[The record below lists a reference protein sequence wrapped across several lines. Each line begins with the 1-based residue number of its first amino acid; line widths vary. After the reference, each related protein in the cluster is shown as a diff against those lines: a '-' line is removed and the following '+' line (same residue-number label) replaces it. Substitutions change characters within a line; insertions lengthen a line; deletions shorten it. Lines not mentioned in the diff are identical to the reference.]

1 MPGAT
6 RTDADGIAR
15 LQTGRA
21 YRFRAYTLAAA
32 LGRALRIDRD
42 PPAVILGYSKLFM
55 PDASERAL
63 PDADTARALIL
74 QRRPDI
80 LGWMQQRRL
89 RLLDHFGNDVAPTLD
104 RAADA
109 FILGLARLG
118 LRHGSFGDD
127 PHPYHNEGHVLEI
140 ADRRLRALERALGY
154 AALPLADWL
163 KLALFAACHDLRQRE
178 PDDVPGPVG
187 GNEASSIAET
197 LRILDTC
204 GYSRELDRA
213 LYIAME
219 LMIAGSTF
227 GLFARPLENSAEA
240 AVGGGALARHLPGW
254 LDQAV
259 PEWQH
264 DPAVEAALILARIAA
279 DLDTANAGESFAEL
293 ADSALRLCR
302 EREMREC
309 RTTDSP
315 ASAQPCLGFLTN
327 GQERYF
333 FELQHFC
340 SREGE
345 RVFGLGKVANAP
357 RVRAVSAAL
366 RARFANDPPA
376 NGDEVIA
383 AYLQLAG
390 S

>member
-1 MPGAT
+1 MRSSRP
-6 RTDADGIAR
+6 
-15 LQTGRA
+15 
-21 YRFRAYTLAAA
+21 YTLAVSTCSALILRPRHGAA
-32 LGRALRIDRD
+32 RGRAL
-42 PPAVILGYSKLFM
+42 ILGYSSLFL

-63 PDADTARALIL
+63 PDADAARALVS
-74 QRRPDI
+74 QHRPDI
-80 LGWMQQRRL
+80 LEWMRHRRL
-89 RLLDHFGNDVAPTLD
+89 RLLEHFGDAAAPTLD

-118 LRHGSFGDD
+118 LRHGSFGND

-178 PDDVPGPVG
+178 SADVPGPIG
-187 GNEASSIAET
+187 GNEAASIAET

-204 GYSRELDRA
+204 GYSREHDRA

-219 LMIAGSTF
+219 IMIAGSTF
-227 GLFARPLENSAEA
+227 GLFARPLANSAEA
-240 AVGGGALARHLPGW
+240 AVCGGALARYLPGW

-259 PEWQH
+259 PDWRR
-264 DPAVEAALILARIAA
+264 DPMIESALILARLAA
-279 DLDTANAGESFAEL
+279 DLDTANAAESFAEL

-302 EREMREC
+302 EREMRDG
-309 RTTDSP
+309 RKLDSP
-315 ASAQPCLGFLTN
+315 ESAQPCLGFLTD
-327 GQERYF
+327 GQERFF
-333 FELQHFC
+333 FELHQFS

-345 RVFGLGKVANAP
+345 RVFGLGKIANAP

-366 RARFANDPPA
+366 RAQFATVPPA
-376 NGDEVIA
+376 NGNGVIA
-383 AYLQLAG
+383 AYTQLAG